1 MADGE
6 GEAMMRRRGKAFWL
20 PLCLLV
26 YATMVA
32 ALYLPRETQVPLQ
45 EKLITLAVSYVVIAL
60 LWWVLRVQE
69 KRRREGE

>member
-1 MADGE
+1 
-6 GEAMMRRRGKAFWL
+6 MMRRRGKAFWL

-45 EKLITLAVSYVVIAL
+45 EKLITLVVSYVVIAL